1 MSDKKSIKTGKII
14 GIDLGT
20 TNSAVAIMEGGTP
33 KIIPTTEGG
42 NTFPSIVAFKDDE
55 VVVGDPAKRQM
66 VLNPKITVNSVK
78 RFMGR
83 KYKDK
88 AVQEATKHI
97 SYDLAEGKDGFFVN
111 DAENQLKVVE
121 MLRKYQPHIV
131 LCNAQGD
138 RHTDHGKG
146 GDLVQQACFLSGLIK
161 IETQHKGE
169 NQAPWR
175 PKLILRY
182 IQDYYIKPDVV
193 VDITDYYDTKIA
205 AVKAFE
211 TQFFNPKSTE
221 PETPI
226 STLHFLE
233 TITGRCLDMGRYAG
247 VKYAEGFNVVR
258 PVGVQDITTLF

>member
-1 MSDKKSIKTGKII
+1 MKLDILAFGAHPDDVELACSGTLAAHIAKGKKV
-14 GIDLGT
+14 GIVDLTQGELGT
-20 TNSAVAIMEGGTP
+20 RGSAAERLI
-33 KIIPTTEGG
+33 
-42 NTFPSIVAFKDDE
+42 
-55 VVVGDPAKRQM
+55 
-66 VLNPKITVNSVK
+66 
-78 RFMGR
+78 
-83 KYKDK
+83 
-88 AVQEATKHI
+88 EATNAAKI
-97 SYDLAEGKDGFFVN
+97 LGVEVRENLGMKDGFFVN
-111 DAENQLKVVE
+111 DAENQLKVIE
-121 MLRKYQPHIV
+121 MLRKYQPYIV
-131 LCNAQGD
+131 LCNAQSD

-193 VDITDYYDTKIA
+193 VDITDYYEMKIA
-205 AVKAFE
+205 AIKAFE

-226 STLHFLE
+226 STHHFLE
-233 TITGRCLDMGRYAG
+233 SITGRCLDMGRYIG